1 MRLALCVEY
10 KGTNYFGWQV
20 QKHHKEKTI
29 QYHIDQ
35 AISKIANHTI
45 KTACGGRTDTG
56 VHAFMQIVHFD
67 TNTRR
72 NKLNWIRGI
81 NSFLPDDIL
90 VKDIFNVDQKFH
102 ARFSVID
109 RTYRYLIINKPYQL
123 ISFNENFFHINKKIN
138 LSIIEKSFKYLKC
151 QRDFSTFRGSGCV
164 SPSPIKTIK
173 AISIKSKKDILIIDI
188 TANSFLYHMVRNIV
202 GFLIDIGTGK
212 IPLKDIPLLIEACDR
227 KKIGLSVPP
236 HGLYLLKIRYPSQ
249 YNIKL
254 DDKFSI
260 SI

>member
-35 AISKIANHTI
+35 AISKIANHSI

-56 VHAFMQIVHFD
+56 VHAFMQIIHFD
-67 TNTRR
+67 TDTRR

-81 NSFLPDDIL
+81 NSLLPDDIL

-123 ISFNENFFHINKKIN
+123 ISFNENFFHINKKID

-151 QRDFSTFRGSGCV
+151 KRDFSTFRGSGCV

-173 AISIKSKKDILIIDI
+173 AISIKSKKI
-188 TANSFLYHMVRNIV
+188 FL
-202 GFLIDIGTGK
+202 
-212 IPLKDIPLLIEACDR
+212 
-227 KKIGLSVPP
+227 
-236 HGLYLLKIRYPSQ
+236 
-249 YNIKL
+249 
-254 DDKFSI
+254 
-260 SI
+260 